1 MNTPKAYNEMISLLL
16 SREDQEKFEWSIG
29 CMLDNGPCH
38 VVVLRGSR
46 GTGKTTLMTIIRKVL
61 LSPFTGGIA
70 PRVAFLSWDMY
81 ELPHIDS
88 ATFVFVEANTD
99 DAITSESLVIETTG
113 DRVPV
118 NKHYV
123 LMREIDSEL
132 VDIADNCIALFRELG
147 EDYYTSQENNR

>member
-1 MNTPKAYNEMISLLL
+1 MNTPKAYNEMIGLLL

-38 VVVLRGSR
+38 MVVLRGAR
-46 GTGKTTLMTIIRKVL
+46 GTGKTTLMTIVRKVL
-61 LSPFTGGIA
+61 LSPFAGGFA
-70 PRVAFLSWDMY
+70 PRVSFVNEDRIGES
-81 ELPHIDS
+81 EPGVF
-88 ATFVFVEANTD
+88 TFVEMND
-99 DAITSESLVIETTG
+99 DSGPDLGGLIVVQTTG

-132 VDIADNCIALFRELG
+132 VAIADNCIALFRELG
-147 EDYYTSQENNR
+147 EDYYNTSQENNR